1 MKNTIATIL
10 FLFFFVS
17 VNAQD
22 SLRTE
27 NSDTLKSEIKDLSE
41 YFVDSTF
48 TITFEL
54 PECPYN
60 KSNAKKDIEKD
71 SMSLIIHGGFTGFG
85 NIDKNLSA
93 EFQKKYNVNFV
104 YLGCVRY
111 WNTESE
117 DTYGYNEIIFAH
129 LERIYGSVVNTE
141 FEQIWI
147 EK

>member
-1 MKNTIATIL
+1 MKNATVTIV
-10 FLFFFVS
+10 FLFFVVS
-17 VNAQD
+17 VHAQD
-22 SLRTE
+22 SLRIE
-27 NSDTLKSEIKDLSE
+27 NSDTLKFEIKDLSE

-48 TITFEL
+48 TVTFEL

-60 KSNAKKDIEKD
+60 KSNAKNDIEKG
-71 SMSLIIHGGFTGFG
+71 SMSVIIHGGFTGFG
-85 NIDKNLSA
+85 DIDENLSA
-93 EFQKKYNVNFV
+93 EFQKKYNVKFV
-104 YLGCVRY
+104 YLGCLRY

-129 LERIYGSVVNTE
+129 LEKIYSSVVNTE

>member
-10 FLFFFVS
+10 LLFFAVS
-17 VNAQD
+17 LNAQD
-22 SLRTE
+22 SLRIE
-27 NSDTLKSEIKDLSE
+27 NSDTLKFEIKDLSE
-41 YFVDSTF
+41 YFVDSAF

-60 KSNAKKDIEKD
+60 KPNAKKDIEKD
-71 SMSLIIHGGFTGFG
+71 SISVIIHGGFTGFG
-85 NIDKNLSA
+85 NIDENLSA
-93 EFQKKYNVNFV
+93 KFQKKYNLKFV
-104 YLGCVRY
+104 YLGCLRY

-117 DTYGYNEIIFAH
+117 DTYGYNEIIFVH
-129 LERIYGSVVNTE
+129 LERKYGSIVNTE

>member
-10 FLFFFVS
+10 FLFLAVS

-27 NSDTLKSEIKDLSE
+27 NSDTLKFEIKDLSK
-41 YFVDSTF
+41 YFDDSTF
-48 TITFEL
+48 TITLEL

-60 KSNAKKDIEKD
+60 KLNAKKDIEKD
-71 SMSLIIHGGFTGFG
+71 SMSVIIHGGFKGFG
-85 NIDKNLSA
+85 NIDENLCA
-93 EFQKKYNVNFV
+93 EFQKKYNVKFV
-104 YLGCVRY
+104 FLGCLRY

-129 LERIYGSVVNTE
+129 LERTYGAVVNTE

>member
-10 FLFFFVS
+10 FLFYSVT

-27 NSDTLKSEIKDLSE
+27 DSDTLKFDIKYWYEFLA
-41 YFVDSTF
+41 DSTF
-48 TITFEL
+48 TSTFEL

-60 KSNAKKDIEKD
+60 KSNAKKDIQKD
-71 SMSLIIHGGFTGFG
+71 SMSIIIHGGFTGFG
-85 NIDKNLSA
+85 NIDENLSD
-93 EFQKKYNVNFV
+93 EFQKKYDVQFV
-104 YLGCVRY
+104 YLGCLRY

-129 LERIYGSVVNTE
+129 LERIYGSIVNTE
-141 FEQIWI
+141 FKQIWI
-147 EK
+147 E